1 LTNIQSSELF
11 QRHPENPI
19 LVARDWPYPV
29 NSVFNPGAILLS
41 DGITLL
47 LCRVEDRSGHSHLCA
62 ARSKNGIDGWQIDSP
77 PTLMPDPENYPEETW
92 GIEDPRITYVPEL
105 SKYVIAYTSYSTGGP
120 GVSLAVTG
128 NFRQFER
135 YGFIMLPPDKDAALL
150 PRRIDG
156 HWVMIHRPMTAYG
169 NHIWLSYSPDL
180 YHWGGHQLILRA
192 RRGAWWDADKI
203 GLSPPLIETPRG
215 WLMIYHGVRHTASGS
230 LYRSGLALFDLD
242 KPERCLLR
250 SNTWVFG
257 PETSYEREG
266 DVPNVTFSCGYTILP
281 DGDTLHLYYG
291 CADSSIALAKA
302 SIQSLLDWL
311 QENGSPPEDDY
322 GIRCGN
328 RKKT

>member
-1 LTNIQSSELF
+1 MTYNQTHELF
-11 QRHPENPI
+11 QRNPKNPI

-29 NSVFNPGAILLS
+29 NSVFNPGAILLP
-41 DGITLL
+41 DGLTLL

-62 ARSKNGIDGWQIDSP
+62 ARSKNGIDCWQIDSQ
-77 PTLMPDPENYPEETW
+77 PTLMPDPGNYPEETW

-105 SKYVIAYTSYSTGGP
+105 NKYVITYTSYSTGGP
-120 GVSLAVTG
+120 GVSLALTE

-156 HWVMIHRPMTAYG
+156 HWVIIHRPMSAYG

-180 YHWGGHQLILRA
+180 YHWGRHQLILEA
-192 RRGAWWDADKI
+192 RRGAWWDADRI
-203 GLSPPLIETPRG
+203 GLSPPLIETSQG
-215 WLMIYHGVRHTASGS
+215 WLMIYHGVRQTASGS
-230 LYRSGLALFDLD
+230 LYRSGLALFDHEQ
-242 KPERCLLR
+242 PERCLLR

-257 PETSYEREG
+257 PETSYERQG

-281 DGDTLHLYYG
+281 DGDTLNLYYG

-311 QENGSPPEDDY
+311 ERNGSLPKKEY
-322 GIRCGN
+322 GLKFGN
-328 RKKT
+328 QRKS